1 MTLTLGNTYVYT
13 VVTHSQISCGCFVS
27 VGKLFEMKKSNLP
40 LIQATTMRSNPHS
53 IFRHLCKCGVLLV
66 SLFSLTLALNAQSSG
81 TGIVQGRVLNE
92 SSGLYLN
99 NARVSVKGTALET
112 FTNANGDYVLA
123 NVPAGE
129 VELAVSFVGL
139 ASKSISITVEAG
151 ATNIQDFGL
160 RIQSMREGEV
170 VELEPFT
177 IEAQTMSASS
187 VAITEQ
193 RNAPNIK
200 NVISMDEFVDMAD
213 GNIGEFLKFIPG
225 VDIQY
230 NPFFAGAI
238 SLRGMPSSG
247 TLVQF
252 DGVPTA
258 PGAGVTRQFDLNT
271 AASANIDRIEV
282 SKVPT
287 PDMPANAVGGS
298 VNVISRTGFIR
309 KDALFSYNVYL
320 THSYMEGEWGKF
332 NPTISKQ
339 PGVDARSAKR
349 RSDIGYDLS
358 YILPLNQKVGFT
370 FAVTR
375 APRYN
380 PAEFH
385 QPSYNQNTGIINT
398 AYYANYLS
406 YVDLKT
412 YKATMDVKVGDY
424 GTFQLSYHDTD
435 RYSFVRQNRFGFSFG
450 SGGEGNTFVSR
461 EGAAGAVG
469 SANQLLTYNSQYRTL
484 SLGSIKFKHDGPVWK
499 MEAHASH
506 SKGGFKY
513 SDMEDG
519 FFNTGSTNITNLR
532 VNGYGFDGVES
543 QRIPY
548 FEAFRRTTNEQID
561 PFDGNLYSINSV
573 TSNESD
579 VTNKVDSL
587 GANISREFDFTI
599 PTRIKVG
606 VYSETMR
613 RRNEAGASTYTFT
626 PPGGAAG
633 KLASVHNVIANEYSD
648 IASFTNVRGQEVD
661 LRIISLG
668 ELYKLYQ
675 QNPSWFVLNE
685 SAAYVNR
692 VNGTTKLKETVTAGF
707 IRMDNKFMNNR
718 LSITSGVRYEK
729 TVDDGAGP
737 LNDIGAT
744 YQRDAN
750 GNFIRDSQGKLVKI
764 TTNALD
770 NARLQYTRLGFKK
783 KTNYDGFYPSLNAS
797 YSFTDRM
804 ILRAGYARTIVRPEL
819 NQIIPSVN
827 VTDPAVDSVTGTIRI
842 VDGDLQPWE
851 ANNYDLT
858 FEVYDIKG
866 ATASLSLFA
875 KDVKGFFA
883 TTRTQ
888 ATPDVLAELQLPADP
903 YSDYDIIRT
912 TNTGD
917 ATVSGWEISYRQSL
931 KDIIP
936 GVGRYFDVFGNMTN
950 LAIRGDG
957 GENFPEFSP
966 RNINAGISFTRKNL
980 VLKLNANYHKWVRR
994 SVAAASSTTPAGS
1007 FNFRAPS
1014 TKWDFSGEYRF
1025 WRELSLFLSVRNLTA
1040 EPVRLQ
1046 AYAPG
1051 TPEYSRPRNYQ
1062 YVAAHASFGIK
1073 GKF

>member
-1 MTLTLGNTYVYT
+1 MTSTPKPV
-13 VVTHSQISCGCFVS
+13 C
-27 VGKLFEMKKSNLP
+27 
-40 LIQATTMRSNPHS
+40 
-53 IFRHLCKCGVLLV
+53 RHLIKFGVLIV
-66 SLFSLTLALNAQSSG
+66 SMFSLALSLVAQSAS

-92 SSGLYLN
+92 SNGLYLN
-99 NARVSVKGTALET
+99 NARIVVKGTTLEA
-112 FTNANGDYVLA
+112 FTNANGYYVLA
-123 NVPAGE
+123 GVPAGE
-129 VELAVSFVGL
+129 VEVTASFVGL
-139 ASKSISITVEAG
+139 GEKTLSVTVNPGTAIS
-151 ATNIQDFGL
+151 QDFGL
-160 RIQSMREGEV
+160 RLETLRDGEV

-177 IEAQTMSASS
+177 IEAQAMSGAS
-187 VAITEQ
+187 VALTEQ
-193 RNAPNIK
+193 RNAANIK

-238 SLRGMPSSG
+238 SLRGMPASG

-258 PGAGVTRQFDLNT
+258 PSQTGNTRQFDLNT

-309 KDALFSYNVYL
+309 KNPLFSYNVYL
-320 THSYMEGEWGKF
+320 THSYLDGEWGKF
-332 NPTISKQ
+332 DPSMSKQ
-339 PGVDARSAKR
+339 PGLDGRSAKR

-358 YILPLNQKVGFT
+358 YILPLNRNVGFT

-385 QPSYNQNTGIINT
+385 QPTYNQNTGIIATSN
-398 AYYANYLS
+398 YANYLS

-412 YKATMDVKVGDY
+412 YKVTMDVKVGSY
-424 GTFQLSYHDTD
+424 GSLQLSYHDTD
-435 RYSFVRQNRFGFSFG
+435 RYSFVRQNLFAFNYGA
-450 SGGEGNTFVSR
+450 GGTGETWVSR

-469 SANQLLTYNSQYRTL
+469 SASHNLTYNSQYRTL
-484 SLGSIKFKHDGPVWK
+484 SLGSIKYKHDGPVWK
-499 MEAHASH
+499 FDAHASH
-506 SKGGFKY
+506 SKGGFKF
-513 SDMEDG
+513 SDMADG
-519 FFNTGSTNITNLR
+519 FFNSGATSISNIRL
-532 VNGYGFDGVES
+532 NGYGFDGVES

-548 FEAFRRTTNEQID
+548 IEAFRRTTNEPLN
-561 PFDGNLYSINSV
+561 PFDGNLYTINSV

-579 VTNKVDSL
+579 VKNKVDSF
-587 GANISREFDFTI
+587 GANIGREFDFRI
-599 PTRIKVG
+599 PTRVKVG
-606 VYSETMR
+606 IYSETMV
-613 RRNEAGASTYTFT
+613 RRNESGASSYTFS
-626 PPGGAAG
+626 PPGGTAG
-633 KLASVHNVIANEYSD
+633 RLASLHNVIANDYSN
-648 IASFTNVRGQEVD
+648 IASFTNVRGEKVD

-675 QNPSWFVLNE
+675 QNPTWFVLNE
-685 SAAYVNR
+685 SAAYINR
-692 VNGTTKLKETVTAGF
+692 VNGTTELEETINAAF

-718 LSITSGVRYEK
+718 LSITSGVRYER
-729 TVDDGAGP
+729 TEDDGAGP

-750 GNFIRDSQGKLVKI
+750 GNFIRNAQGQLVKI
-764 TTNALD
+764 TTDPLE

-783 KTNYDGFYPSLNAS
+783 KTSYDGFFPSLNAN
-797 YSFTDRM
+797 YSFSDRV
-804 ILRAGYARTIVRPEL
+804 ILRAGFARTIVRPEL
-819 NQIIPSVN
+819 SQIVPSVT
-827 VTDPAVDSVTGTIRI
+827 VTDPALDAVVGTIRI
-842 VDGDLQPWE
+842 VDGELKPWE

-866 ATASLSLFA
+866 ATASLSVFQ

-883 TTRTQ
+883 TTRSQ
-888 ATPDVLAELQLPADP
+888 ATPEELAELQLPAEP
-903 YSDYDIIRT
+903 YSNYDIIRT

-917 ATVSGWEISYRQSL
+917 ATVSGWEVSYRQSF
-931 KDIIP
+931 KGIIP
-936 GVGRYFDVFGNMTN
+936 GIGRNIDFFGNMTN
-950 LAIRGDG
+950 LAIRGAG

-980 VLKLNANYHKWVRR
+980 VLKLSANHHKWVRR
-994 SVAAASSTTPAGS
+994 SAAAANANNPANS
-1007 FNFRAPS
+1007 FNYRAPS

-1025 WRELSLFLSVRNLTA
+1025 RKNFAVFVSLRNLTA

-1046 AYAPG
+1046 AYAPN
-1051 TPEYSRPRNYQ
+1051 TPEYARPRNYQ
-1062 YVAAHASFGIK
+1062 YAAAHASFGIK
-1073 GKF
+1073 GSF